1 MALYGL
7 SSLPVDEDV
16 VDRILTFCPTFGT
29 LQSAM
34 LTSKSFYNVFAT
46 RPKSITRSVAYNIV
60 GPALPQAIRVL
71 RFVKPDEPVN
81 EYSDLLQSSWPETTD
96 ISASPITAN
105 EKILLAKNAELVRRL
120 EDIFSV
126 RHKDRTSQTTQLSS
140 MESWRF
146 RRAVYRNLHY
156 CDVFEASKY
165 RPDHHGFHFDADF
178 IREMVAVRATMLQD
192 YPTEELYELHAV
204 VDFLREL
211 VQWIHMNNLGLPHN
225 YGDCGASIGPAH
237 VLSAFEDRSI
247 DAIYQH
253 VTFDNEEM
261 SPILFNYYSAAFAAI
276 WKCRDVKPPPS
287 DTSRWKALL
296 ETIAGEHDTCARQ
309 GLSPGQTCSSHGLD
323 LWCAANYEYLPGVDG
338 GYRTIS
344 LNNCLPGHLPD
355 NVNELLALTELLFDS
370 SFTYAD
376 LISEIFAIRT
386 PEFHDWNED
395 DSYCSHH
402 LKELISA
409 HLYLWLYIK
418 KVEGGWQP
426 PENCWYG
433 YECRTQTHRQAH
445 RDSRNHL
452 CVAERPTN

>member
-46 RPKSITRSVAYNIV
+46 WPKSITRSVAYNIV
-60 GPALPQAIRVL
+60 GLALPQAICVL
-71 RFVKPDEPVN
+71 LSVKPDEPVN
-81 EYSDLLQSSWPETTD
+81 EYSDLLQSPWPETTD
-96 ISASPITAN
+96 ISMSPIAN
-105 EKILLAKNAELVRRL
+105 EKILLAKNAELVRCL
-120 EDIFSV
+120 EYIFSV
-126 RHKDRTSQTTQLSS
+126 RHKDRYRTSQTTQLSS

-156 CDVFEASKY
+156 CDVFEESKY
-165 RPDHHGFHFDADF
+165 WPDHYGFHFDTDF

-211 VQWIHMNNLGLPHN
+211 VQWIHMNNLGIPHN
-225 YGDCGASIGPAH
+225 YGDCRASIGPAH

-253 VTFDNEEM
+253 VMFDNEEM
-261 SPILFNYYSAAFAAI
+261 SPILFNYYSAAFMAI

-287 DTSRWKALL
+287 DTSR
-296 ETIAGEHDTCARQ
+296 Q
-309 GLSPGQTCSSHGLD
+309 GLSPGQTCSGHGLD
-323 LWCAANYEYLPGVDG
+323 LWCAASESSYLPGVDG
-338 GYRTIS
+338 GYWTIS

-376 LISEIFAIRT
+376 LISEIFAIWT